1 MSHLVETIK
10 EIFYYMRQYKS
21 RTFMTL
27 FGIIWGTI
35 SIVVLL
41 AFGAGVQRSL
51 SKSMH
56 GMGES
61 IAILW
66 PGRTSLPWMGFNRD
80 RYIRLEEEDAE
91 LLRREVREIRSI
103 SPEYG
108 KWNAPLRHGEQINKP
123 NIAGIIPE
131 YGAMRNIQVQPG
143 GRWINDLD
151 VKERRRVIFLGDEL
165 TKYFFGAGSNPVG
178 RYIYVADSPFLI
190 IGVLAHKL
198 QNSSYS
204 SRDQDRAFIPA
215 STFQALFGHR
225 YIENIVYQISGPLDS
240 EAAQQ
245 RIYEVLGK
253 KKGFD
258 PKDKQALGI
267 WDTTEMDK
275 FIYYFSLGFNLFMG
289 LIGVMT
295 LTVGGIGLANIM
307 YVVVQERTAE
317 IGVRRSVG
325 ARRSHILSQF
335 LLEAFIIVA
344 VGALAGFLLAALI
357 IKGIAA
363 MPYEDFVGDPVI
375 DLRVALITVLI
386 LGMVGMVAGFFPAR
400 KASRL
405 SVIECL
411 RH

>member
-1 MSHLVETIK
+1 MNHLFETLK
-10 EIFYYMRQYKS
+10 EIFYYLRQYKG

-27 FGIIWGTI
+27 FGIIWGTV

-41 AFGAGVQRSL
+41 AFGVGVHSSM
-51 SKSMH
+51 SKNMH

-66 PGRTSLPWMGFNRD
+66 PGRTSVPWMGFGRD
-80 RYIRLEEEDAE
+80 RFIQLMEEDAE
-91 LLRREVREIRSI
+91 LLRREIPEIRSI
-103 SPEYG
+103 SPEYS
-108 KWNAPLRHGEQINKP
+108 KWNAPLRYGEQINKP
-123 NIAGIIPE
+123 NISGIIPE
-131 YGAMRNIQVQPG
+131 YAAMRNIQSAPG
-143 GRWINDLD
+143 GRWIDELDL
-151 VKERRRVIFLGDEL
+151 KERKRVVFLGDEL
-165 TKYFFGAGSNPVG
+165 AKFLFGEGNQIVGKYIFIG
-178 RYIYVADSPFLI
+178 DSPFLV
-190 IGVLAHKL
+190 IGVLTHKS

-215 STFQALFGHR
+215 STFQSMFGAR
-225 YIENIVYQISGPLDS
+225 RIENIVYQINGPLQS
-240 EAAQQ
+240 EFVQQ
-245 RIYEVLGK
+245 RIYDVLGK

-275 FIYYFSLGFNLFMG
+275 FVYYFSLGFNLFMG

-317 IGVRRSVG
+317 IGIRRSIG
-325 ARRSHILSQF
+325 ARRFHIMSQF
-335 LLEAFIIVA
+335 LLESFIIVT
-344 VGALAGFLLAALI
+344 VGAVIGFVLAILI

-363 MPYEDFVGDPVI
+363 MPYEEFVGDPK
-375 DLRVALITVLI
+375 LSLSVALITMII
-386 LGMVGMVAGFFPAR
+386 LGMVGMVAGYFPAR
-400 KASRL
+400 KASQL

>member
-1 MSHLVETIK
+1 MNRLVETIN
-10 EIFYYMRQYKS
+10 EIFYYLRQYKA

-27 FGIIWGTI
+27 FGIVWGTV

-41 AFGAGVQRSL
+41 AFGAGVKKAL

-56 GMGES
+56 GMGER

-66 PGRTSLPWMGFNRD
+66 PGRTSQAWMGFNRD
-80 RYIRLEEEDAE
+80 RYIHLVEEDAE

-123 NIAGIIPE
+123 NISGIYPE
-131 YGAMRNIQVQPG
+131 YADMRNIQAQLG

-151 VKERRRVIFLGDEL
+151 MQERRRVIFLGDEL
-165 TKYFFGAGSNPVG
+165 AKYLFGQDSHAVG
-178 RYIYVADSPFLI
+178 RYIFVADSPFLV

-204 SRDQDRAFIPA
+204 SRDEDRAFIPA
-215 STFQALFGHR
+215 TTFQSLFGHR
-225 YIENIVYQISGPLDS
+225 HIDNIVYQISGPLDS
-240 EAAQQ
+240 EQAQQ
-245 RIYEVLGK
+245 RVYQVLAK

-258 PKDKQALGI
+258 PSDKQALSI

-275 FIYYFSLGFNLFMG
+275 FVYYFSLGFTLFMG

-317 IGVRRSVG
+317 IGIRRSIG
-325 ARRSHILSQF
+325 ARRLHILSQF

-344 VGALAGFLLAALI
+344 VGALIGFSLAALI

-363 MPYEDFVGDPVI
+363 LPYEDFVGDPVI
-375 DLRVALITVLI
+375 DLQVALIAVVI
-386 LGMVGMVAGFFPAR
+386 LGLVGIIAGFFPAR

-405 SVIECL
+405 TVIECL